1 MEYNLVYCN
10 LLEHFLL
17 HCKIWDNSANPL
29 QVDVGQNGAQ
39 ILLNELGQIHFA
51 NTWRYQN
58 YKRKAAQTIFFQ
70 KKSFFRYRRFFI
82 VLQIIKS

>member
-1 MEYNLVYCN
+1 HCN
-10 LLEHFLL
+10 
-17 HCKIWDNSANPL
+17 IWDNSANPL
-29 QVDVGQNGAQ
+29 QVDVGQNGDQ
-39 ILLNELGQIHFA
+39 ILLNELEQIHFT